1 MLRLRTIK
9 GSTIKVHD
17 ALSPGALRRVME
29 YEWPG
34 NFRDLESF
42 IERLPSTSRAQSIDA
57 DACSS
62 VLRDGRSEVRT
73 PLRESEPSSEGNAS
87 QWEDLVGIAL
97 AAFVRDHGQQP
108 KSWGQITQ
116 LTERYIKPVFIAHA
130 TGLTQIDEIHK
141 NINCSSVRLAE
152 GPTVRS
158 TSRGIR
164 SWIAPSRSSSWAV
177 VG

>member
-57 DACSS
+57 
-62 VLRDGRSEVRT
+62 GRLQLCVARRSQRG
-73 PLRESEPSSEGNAS
+73 PYSLRESEPSSEGNAS

-130 TGLTQIDEIHK
+130 TGLTQIDENSQEHQLLRAGAK
-141 NINCSSVRLAE
+141 TEHCRRNNM
-152 GPTVRS
+152 
-158 TSRGIR
+158 
-164 SWIAPSRSSSWAV
+164 
-177 VG
+177 